1 MAKIL
6 FSGIGIT
13 AARGKLGDT
22 VFTANKSGAITRLY
36 VVPVNTIT
44 VYRTAARD
52 AFATAVSLW
61 SSVELDEFIMWQQ
74 FASRFK
80 KKNVVHGV
88 YRADA
93 RHMFIQCNMNLLC
106 ALQLPISVPS
116 FNSFTVEPLSL
127 SLACVSG
134 VSLSAVFKSLLGSAL
149 VPEHHVLYCQFS
161 PCVSS
166 GINFPRNNF
175 IACSVLSEFTDVNA
189 YNFYADYLAVFG
201 APVAGLKLF
210 ARFALVN
217 VDSGLKSNVL
227 LSSCIVY

>member
-22 VFTANKSGAITRLY
+22 VFTANKSGAITRQY
-36 VVPVNTIT
+36 VIPVNTIT
-44 VYRTAARD
+44 AYRTAARD
-52 AFATAVSLW
+52 AFASAVSLW
-61 SSVELDEFIMWQQ
+61 SAVSSSEFLQWQQ

-80 KKNVVHGV
+80 RKNVVHGV

-93 RHMFIQCNMNLLC
+93 RHMFILCNMNLLC
-106 ALQLPISVPS
+106 ALQLPVSVPS
-116 FNSFTVEPLSL
+116 FNSITVEPLSL

-134 VSLSAVFKSLLGSAL
+134 VSLSAVFRSFIGSSL
-149 VPEHHVLYCQFS
+149 VPENHVLYCQFS
-161 PCVSS
+161 PGVSP
-166 GINFPRNNF
+166 GVNYPRNNF
-175 IACSVLSEFTDVNA
+175 IACSVLSEFTNVDT
-189 YNFYADYLAVFG
+189 YNFYSDYTAVFG

-227 LSSCIVY
+227 LSSCIVS